1 MKTSA
6 LVLMAIAAAV
16 CMLLSSAPIG
26 LGIGMI
32 FSILFLLL
40 IALHAKSTRRACGIV
55 FLVQVPL
62 WLWLHYWVRDVAWFG
77 WIAIGLYMSIWA
89 PLFIFIVRKVKSLR
103 RISLIFS
110 VPILW
115 VGLEC
120 LRGIILFDGYPW
132 YLAGTGLLGSPLV
145 SIASIGNVW
154 LASFLVAM
162 YSAVLATVK
171 EVRWWT
177 WTGLILVSMCFT
189 IYGMQKTKHTGS
201 RLNVT
206 VVQTNVPQDNKLGWT
221 WEEQLTDVTQAID
234 LTIEAVQLS
243 KSPPSL
249 VIWPE
254 TMLPGNGFEIHRLD
268 YGVWDEA
275 FTPFWFWSAKL
286 REVAKDLN
294 TPILLGSQTWIDV
307 EVVATDSNHLRV
319 EPQIQFNSAVLL
331 QRDGTTT
338 RYDKSFLTPFG
349 ERIPYIDSFPNVKNW
364 IRELVGVEML
374 FDLNA
379 GGDPT
384 RFSLSSKNLLNQESE
399 FTFATPIC
407 FEDTVPS
414 VVRNLVWENGKR
426 RADAIINLSNDG
438 WFGDDDG
445 ARLQHVR
452 EARMRCVENMTPMV
466 RAANT
471 GKSCLIDQ
479 HGYVME
485 NHVEIRE
492 TGLLPV
498 KVFAGSGLPISR
510 FVGDWVAWV
519 CFIGSILLIVST
531 CIQFGKGQD
540 HEVAD

>member
-1 MKTSA
+1 MKTSV
-6 LVLMAIAAAV
+6 LVFMAIAGAV

-26 LGIGMI
+26 LGIGMV

-40 IALHAKSTRRACGIV
+40 IALHANSTRSACGIV

-62 WLWLHYWVRDVAWFG
+62 WLWLHYWVRDVAWIG
-77 WIAIGLYMSIWA
+77 WIAIGLYMSVWA
-89 PLFIFIVRKVKSLR
+89 PLFIFLVRKVKSLHGV
-103 RISLIFS
+103 SLIFS

-154 LASFLVAM
+154 LASFLVVM
-162 YSAVLATVK
+162 YSTSLATVK

-177 WTGLILVSMCFT
+177 WAGLILVSLCIS
-189 IYGMQKTKHTGS
+189 IYGMKKIKHTGP
-201 RLNVT
+201 RLDVT
-206 VVQTNVPQDNKLGWT
+206 VVQTNVSQDNKLGWT
-221 WEEQLTDVTQAID
+221 WEEQLKDVTQAID
-234 LTIEAVQLS
+234 LTIEAVQLT

-286 REVAKDLN
+286 RAVAKELN
-294 TPILLGSQTWIDV
+294 TPILLGSQTWIDL
-307 EVVATDSNHLRV
+307 EVVVADTNQLLA
-319 EPQIQFNSAVLL
+319 EPKIQFNSAVFL
-331 QRDGTTT
+331 QPDGTTT

-349 ERIPYIDSFPNVKNW
+349 ERIPYIDSFPTVKEW

-379 GGDPT
+379 GGNPT
-384 RFSLSSKNLLNQESE
+384 RFTLSSKNLLNQESE

-426 RADAIINLSNDG
+426 RADAVINLSNDG

-471 GKSCLIDQ
+471 GMSCLIDQ
-479 HGYVME
+479 YGHVNE

-498 KVFAGSGLPISR
+498 KVFAGTGLPISR

-519 CFIGSILLIVST
+519 CFIGSILLIVSS
-531 CIQFGKGQD
+531 CVQFGKGQD
-540 HEVAD
+540 NEAAD